1 MSSITGVTESGDTLS
16 FDQAAATST
25 AVAPGAVRHHHLPR
39 PPLWRHRQVR
49 PRDGRFQQHRGSR
62 PEQRSDRT
70 ALLWAA
76 LFPEPRLIDVRR
88 KRPSRMAS
96 QPDLGGQHRV
106 ELGSVG
112 DELADGLDEVVV
124 SIVV

>member
-1 MSSITGVTESGDTLS
+1 
-16 FDQAAATST
+16 
-25 AVAPGAVRHHHLPR
+25 
-39 PPLWRHRQVR
+39 
-49 PRDGRFQQHRGSR
+49 
-62 PEQRSDRT
+62 
-70 ALLWAA
+70 
-76 LFPEPRLIDVRR
+76 
-88 KRPSRMAS
+88 MAS